1 MITAVDTSV
10 LLDVYLADR
19 EFGVRSLAAMKQA
32 SREGALVACEA
43 VWAEVA
49 AAFPTGDDAAS
60 ALGAAGVAF
69 SPGDDEVALLAGDSW
84 RTYREAG
91 GRRDRVIADFLIA
104 AHASLRADRLL
115 TRDRGF
121 GRSYFRELQIL
132 AP

>member
-1 MITAVDTSV
+1 LITAVDTSV
-10 LLDVYLADR
+10 LLDVFLADS
-19 EFGVRSLAAMKQA
+19 EFGTRSLEAMKRA

-49 AAFPTGDDAAS
+49 AAFPSGADAAK
-60 ALGAAGVAF
+60 ALAAAGVGF
-69 SPGDDEVALLAGDSW
+69 SHCDGEVAFLAGDSW
-84 RTYREAG
+84 RRYREAG
-91 GRRDRVIADFLIA
+91 GGRDRVIADFLIA

-121 GRSYFRELQIL
+121 GRSYFRELEIL